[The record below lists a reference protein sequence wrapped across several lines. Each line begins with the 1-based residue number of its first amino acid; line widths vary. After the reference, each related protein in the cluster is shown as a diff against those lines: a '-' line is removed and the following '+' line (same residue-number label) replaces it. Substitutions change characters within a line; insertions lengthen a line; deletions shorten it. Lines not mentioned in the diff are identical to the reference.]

1 MVVKSFL
8 KEIVSFKM
16 KNIVEDYKNN
26 KHDRKELT
34 ADIWNIINNKY
45 SIRNEIVDIFAFLML
60 IISGIFLISLIFK
73 LFSFL
78 LTLITFIG
86 CLMAIR
92 FKNMQCYY
100 VLDEFNKIEKCENK
114 EKQKFEEKIS
124 ACNLY
129 LK

>member
-1 MVVKSFL
+1 
-8 KEIVSFKM
+8 M

-26 KHDRKELT
+26 KEGRKELT
-34 ADIWNIINNKY
+34 AEIWNIVNNKY
-45 SIRNEIVDIFAFLML
+45 SIRNDIVDIFACLVL
-60 IISGIFLISLIFK
+60 IILGVILISLIFK

-78 LTLITFIG
+78 LTLIIFIG

-100 VLDEFNKIEKCENK
+100 VLDKFNKIEKCENK
-114 EKQKFEEKIS
+114 EKKEFEEKIS